1 MRKRN
6 RNFRPQTQKQIG
18 HLRDERRRQQDEI
31 RRFGEILEASEASH
45 GIYIAA
51 LANFMG
57 HDIKNCVQSMDA
69 VLTANTVDE
78 LTERHVDSL
87 RQQIDI
93 IRQTIANFSKMMPS
107 DAAQNIFKVHT
118 AVGMLES
125 LTRDLLKQSGVR
137 FTKDLPSDQE
147 LSVSMDYHS
156 LLQMLHNLM
165 INAVSHLRGRPD
177 AAVLLKVRLDWADE
191 EETGGMLHFS
201 LYDNGAAV
209 EEKMREKIFEF
220 GVSSTG
226 GSGIGLFHARY
237 VCQLNGGSLD
247 YAPSDIVGYTKC
259 FLASLP
265 ITNLDKEPKL

>member
-31 RRFGEILEASEASH
+31 RRFGEILEASEASR

-57 HDIKNCVQSMDA
+57 HDIKNCIQSMDA
-69 VLTANTVDE
+69 VLSANTAEE
-78 LTERHVDSL
+78 LTDRHVDSL
-87 RQQIDI
+87 RQQIRI
-93 IRQTIANFSKMMPS
+93 IRQTIANFSEMIP
-107 DAAQNIFKVHT
+107 ANVVQNIFKVHT
-118 AVGMLES
+118 LVGMLES
-125 LTRDLLKQSGVR
+125 LTRDLLKQNGVY
-137 FTKDLPSDQE
+137 FVKDLPSDQE

-165 INAVSHLRGRPD
+165 INAATHLKGRPD
-177 AAVLLKVRLDWADE
+177 AAILLKVRLHWADE
-191 EETGGMLHFS
+191 GENSGTLLFS
-201 LYDNGAAV
+201 VYDNGAAID
-209 EEKMREKIFEF
+209 EKMQQKVFEF
-220 GVSSTG
+220 GVSTTG

-265 ITNLDKEPKL
+265 ITNLDKEPEL